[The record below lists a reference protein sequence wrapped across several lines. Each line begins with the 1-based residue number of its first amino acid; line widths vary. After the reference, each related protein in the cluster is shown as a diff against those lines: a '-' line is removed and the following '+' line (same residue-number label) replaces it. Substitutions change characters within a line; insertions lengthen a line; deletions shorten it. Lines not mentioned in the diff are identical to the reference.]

1 MHDASFSYSYP
12 LAGSYKHVTHINI
25 KEHLHKI
32 ALFRLQNTVSK
43 VQFNK
48 IENTKIYSKLDWV
61 CKDQTDYKDDGC
73 KYYDTFNN

>member
-1 MHDASFSYSYP
+1 M
-12 LAGSYKHVTHINI
+12 
-25 KEHLHKI
+25 
-32 ALFRLQNTVSK
+32 

-73 KYYDTFNN
+73 KYYDTFNNWLPVKIKTFTSNVCKSRESSSTIYNK